1 MAKEQILKLYDA
13 GRKRTVYIFYPE
25 NIYEI
30 KDTPQGETPVGC
42 EILYSQ
48 DDNIEIKVADVSA
61 RKMKRS
67 IQEQLEGNHN
77 IGFLKLHTNTNGI
90 IRLQYINVKHIAGL
104 IAFDKRCDIQM
115 EYHDRI
121 VRVEE
126 NPLEVAAQIRRVIK
140 RLDQDQELCCTPAAA
155 PAEDSA

>member
-13 GRKRTVYIFYPE
+13 ARKRTVFIFFPE

-30 KDTPQGETPVGC
+30 KDTPKGC
-42 EILYSQ
+42 VIKYSR
-48 DDNIEIKVADVSA
+48 DDHMQVLVADVAA

-90 IRLQYINVKHIAGL
+90 IRLQYINVAHIAGL
-104 IAFDKRCDIQM
+104 IAYDDRCDLQM
-115 EYHDRI
+115 EYHDRR
-121 VRVEE
+121 VGVEE
-126 NPLEVAAQIRRVIK
+126 DPLEVAAQIRRVIK
-140 RLDQDQELCCTPAAA
+140 RLDQDQELCCTPADP
-155 PAEDSA
+155 PAEDSE